1 MRMTEGSNE
10 KLQITSELG
19 GGMSPVGQ
27 AEPALV
33 GEGCST
39 ACKVHWPLRFLSIAI
54 VAGGL
59 GLYGLLEFVPEVT
72 NFVPDSVLNV
82 VGFGSSH
89 HCPSMD
95 GSMAAPPVV
104 DQGLPVE
111 TFSGI
116 TACAMCEHGVSP
128 LHGGRTKGMAI
139 VLEDGR
145 IAVVENA
152 HNLYQD
158 AYRVREN
165 HLHAEL
171 TGRIVKSENN
181 VIWVHPESLILD
193 SAEAEASEASAE

>member
-1 MRMTEGSNE
+1 MTEDSNE
-10 KLQITSELG
+10 NLQIASELES
-19 GGMSPVGQ
+19 GMSPVGQ
-27 AEPALV
+27 AEPAIV
-33 GEGCST
+33 GESCST

-59 GLYGLLEFVPEVT
+59 GLYGLLEFAPEVT
-72 NFVPDSVLNV
+72 NFVPDSVLNIA
-82 VGFGSSH
+82 GLDSGH

-95 GSMAAPPVV
+95 SSMAAPPVV

-111 TFSGI
+111 TFSGT

-152 HNLYQD
+152 HNFYPD

-171 TGRIVKSENN
+171 TGRIVESEKN
-181 VIWVHPESLILD
+181 VIWVHPESLELD
-193 SAEAEASEASAE
+193 SAKADASEASPK

>member
-1 MRMTEGSNE
+1 MTEGSNE
-10 KLQITSELG
+10 KLVTTSELES
-19 GGMSPVGQ
+19 GMSPVGQ
-27 AEPALV
+27 AEPAIV
-33 GEGCST
+33 CESCST
-39 ACKVHWPLRFLSIAI
+39 GCKVHWPLRFLSIAI
-54 VAGGL
+54 VAGWL

-72 NFVPDSVLNV
+72 TFVPDSVLNM
-82 VGFGSSH
+82 VGFDSGH

-95 GSMAAPPVV
+95 SSMAASPVV

-111 TFSGI
+111 EFSGT

-152 HNLYQD
+152 HNLYPD
-158 AYRVREN
+158 AYRVREK

-171 TGRIVKSENN
+171 TGRVVKTEKN
-181 VIWVHPESLILD
+181 VIWVHPESLELD
-193 SAEAEASEASAE
+193 